1 MVTVAK
7 LASTLMNMIAEHPD
21 VANMSIN
28 VELVSGKEYLDI
40 AGIETVYRCKLDKNG
55 KIGMKPGLT
64 IKLNF

>member
-21 VANMSIN
+21 VANMTIN
-28 VELVSGKEYLDI
+28 VELAPGKEYLDI
-40 AGIETVYRCKLDKNG
+40 AGIETIYRCKLGENG
-55 KIGMKPGLT
+55 KIDMKLGLT